1 MKLRIGELEYDVQT
15 RPGTVTV
22 DGVAFK
28 VQIENSANVAT
39 ITVNGRPYKVEVGG
53 KSNSGY
59 SVLVDGKAY
68 QVLLS
73 KAVREGQAPPF
84 AINAGAHRAPDSLL
98 KGKSVT
104 APGAVAALMPGK
116 VVAVKVQAGDQV
128 EAGTVLLVLEAMKM
142 ENEIR
147 APQSGKIASILVTE
161 GTNVDKGEP
170 LIVLE

>member
-1 MKLRIGELEYDVQT
+1 MKLCIGELEYDVQT

-22 DGVAFK
+22 DGIAFK
-28 VQIENSANVAT
+28 VQIENSANAAT

-73 KAVREGQAPPF
+73 KAVKGAPAPSF
-84 AINAGAHRAPDSLL
+84 AINAGAHRTPVSLL
-98 KGKSVT
+98 EKKSVT

-147 APQSGKIASILVTE
+147 SPQSGKIASILVTE
-161 GTNVDKGEP
+161 GTNVDKGET